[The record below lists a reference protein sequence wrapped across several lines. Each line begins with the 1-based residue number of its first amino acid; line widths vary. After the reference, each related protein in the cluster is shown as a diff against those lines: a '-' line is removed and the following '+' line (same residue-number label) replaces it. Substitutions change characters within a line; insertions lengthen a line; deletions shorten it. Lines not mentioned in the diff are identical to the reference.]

1 MTTFETDDIINV
13 LVLLSKTER
22 GLIMTQYGKLNI
34 SLPQEM
40 LEIIDMFAEY
50 EGLTRSGA
58 IGYLLAQGLCMQSM
72 RTNGFDFDN
81 TFDVITLDNGET
93 VTLKHSD
100 VMNNRTVE
108 WVMSCGRNRR
118 KEIVTVSDKDFHEI
132 DEDSS
137 K

>member
-1 MTTFETDDIINV
+1 MAA
-13 LVLLSKTER
+13 K
-22 GLIMTQYGKLNI
+22 YGKLNI

-40 LEIIDMFAEY
+40 LEIIDMYAEY

-81 TFDVITLDNGET
+81 TYDVITLDNGET

-100 VMNNRTVE
+100 AMNNRTVE

-118 KEIVTVSDKDFHEI
+118 KELVTVTDKDFKEI
-132 DEDSS
+132 KEDSS